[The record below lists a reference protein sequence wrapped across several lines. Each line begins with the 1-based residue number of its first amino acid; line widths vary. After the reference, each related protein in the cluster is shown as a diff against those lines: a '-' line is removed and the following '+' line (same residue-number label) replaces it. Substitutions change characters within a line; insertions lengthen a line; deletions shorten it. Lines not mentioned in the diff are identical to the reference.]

1 VLRVLALYVFV
12 IGAALVPILFLG
24 GIGKPKIPA
33 VMHMCE
39 LFIHAALLYFLINHF
54 GIIGAAWACLIRI
67 AIDFLGM
74 LIFSGYFLGLD
85 RRGYTKILLPML
97 VAAVILLAF
106 HFSMPPLTKALL
118 FLGTLLL
125 YLFAGWSV
133 ILEPRDKATVLRVL
147 KKGRILPDHK
157 A

>member
-1 VLRVLALYVFV
+1 LYVFV